1 MNFLAP
7 FFLWLIPLVSIP
19 LIIYLFNKNKSRK
32 INFSSLMFLRFIE
45 QDSIKKLNFLNIL
58 LLLIRMM
65 IILFIIM
72 ILSRPIYNASSG
84 WSNSS
89 NDVAIIVVDDSFSM
103 KSELLSPE
111 LLRIIKNITKSF
123 DENTL
128 IQIKCLNNDYYFHN
142 TINNQLIF
150 ENINP
155 THVYETVDFN
165 FIKNS
170 LNSSSYDNYLNKYL
184 FFITDL
190 QSNKSI
196 DNIPD
201 DINNW
206 NINFI
211 NYSMPDNNAAIS
223 NVQLDYSNIIA
234 NEKFEITADI
244 INQSNN
250 FQKDRE
256 ISLFI
261 DDIKVAST
269 LIDLNP
275 NKTISTNL
283 FASVPD
289 NKQYNCYLLI
299 DDDSNNDDNVFY
311 FTLNLKNDIE
321 IAVIDNTD
329 NKFLLESLNVIN
341 YRNNYKMN
349 IFTNLSDFIESQS
362 KPSIIYVI
370 GLYNFSE
377 QLIKRLNSKAKL
389 VIFPTETELNLNDIS
404 KIINLD
410 MNNNRIKLDFNNYL
424 NIDRNINNDI
434 LRIFKNVNQNINI
447 KNYISMKSNHN
458 TLISLSNNDF
468 LLNYYKLNN
477 NDIFLFS
484 TDLSLSS
491 SNLPLKG
498 VFIPLIN
505 YFIGSSEI
513 LDFVRIGSKSNYN
526 FNLSNMK
533 ILTPSNKE
541 YNYNISKLE
550 KSFKFK
556 ELGFYKFL
564 DNNNNKYIASNIN
577 YDEFSSETINT
588 HVIKKGINI
597 INEYDKIYE
606 IIDSQ
611 KQGFELWRYIL
622 FVLIFLFLI
631 EFFLSNFYIKNE

>member
-32 INFSSLMFLRFIE
+32 IKFSSLMFLKFIE

-58 LLLIRMM
+58 LLLIRMI
-65 IILFIIM
+65 IILLIIM
-72 ILSRPIYNASSG
+72 ILSRPIYNTSSA
-84 WSNSS
+84 WNNSS
-89 NDVAIIVVDDSFSM
+89 NDIAIIVIDDSFSM

-111 LLRIIKNITKSF
+111 LFKIIKNITKSF
-123 DENTL
+123 DDNTL
-128 IQIKCLNNDYYFHN
+128 IKIRCLNNDYYFHN
-142 TINNQLIF
+142 TINSQLIF
-150 ENINP
+150 KNINP

-165 FIKNS
+165 FINNTLDNS
-170 LNSSSYDNYLNKYL
+170 LYDNYLNKYL

-196 DNIPD
+196 DDIPD
-201 DINNW
+201 TINNW

-211 NYSMPDNNAAIS
+211 NYSKPDNNASIA
-223 NVQLDYSNIIA
+223 NVKLNYANIIA
-234 NEKFEITADI
+234 NEKFEISADI

-269 LIDLNP
+269 FIDLNP
-275 NKTISTNL
+275 NKTTSTNL
-283 FASVPD
+283 VTSVPD
-289 NKQYNCYLLI
+289 NKQYKCYLMI
-299 DDDSNNDDNVFY
+299 DDDSNNDDNIFY

-321 IAVIDNTD
+321 IAVLDDTN

-341 YRNNYKMN
+341 YRNNYKIN
-349 IFTNLSDFIESQS
+349 IFTNLSDFIESKS
-362 KPSIIYVI
+362 KPSIIYMV
-370 GLYNFSE
+370 GFHNFTD
-377 QLIKRLNSKAKL
+377 QFIRRLNNKAKL
-389 VIFPTETELNLNDIS
+389 VMFPTDSDFNLNDIS
-404 KIINLD
+404 KIIKLD
-410 MNNNRIKLDFNNYL
+410 MNNNRIKLNFNNYL
-424 NIDRNINNDI
+424 NIDQNINTDI
-434 LRIFKNVNQNINI
+434 LKIFKNVNQNINI
-447 KNYISMKSNHN
+447 KNYISMKSNYN

-468 LLNYYKLNN
+468 LLNHYKLKN

-505 YFIGSSEI
+505 YFIGSNEI
-513 LDFVRIGSKSNYN
+513 LDFVTIGSKNNYN

-541 YNYNISKLE
+541 YIYNISKLE
-550 KSFKFK
+550 KPFKFE

-564 DNNNNKYIASNIN
+564 DNNNKYIASNIN
-577 YDEFSSETINT
+577 YDEFSSEKINT
-588 HVIKKGINI
+588 HVVKKGINI
-597 INEYDKIYE
+597 INEYDNIYE

-611 KQGFELWRYIL
+611 KEGFELWRYIL